1 MSKDKLVIS
10 HWLGLTM
17 QHFLYSDRACNNM
30 RSEYRTSLLGLFWLI
45 HMCRDSANIIS
56 WLQWVHKNTANC
68 IACWQCAV
76 HPFLQTAI
84 LILQL
89 VDFHTWSTYIS
100 RHIIFGS
107 LNQIIPSIYVLCC
120 WISDLVPLLRLSFL
134 FPCHLTFL

>member
-30 RSEYRTSLLGLFWLI
+30 RSECRISLLGLFWLI
-45 HMCRDSANIIS
+45 HLCRDSANIIS
-56 WLQWVHKNTANC
+56 WLQRVHKNTANC
-68 IACWQCAV
+68 IACWQCAI

-89 VDFHTWSTYIS
+89 VDFHTWSICFQTYYFCLFKS
-100 RHIIFGS
+100 TNFLDLSSLLLDLRSYPEIF
-107 LNQIIPSIYVLCC
+107 
-120 WISDLVPLLRLSFL
+120 PLSA
-134 FPCHLTFL
+134 